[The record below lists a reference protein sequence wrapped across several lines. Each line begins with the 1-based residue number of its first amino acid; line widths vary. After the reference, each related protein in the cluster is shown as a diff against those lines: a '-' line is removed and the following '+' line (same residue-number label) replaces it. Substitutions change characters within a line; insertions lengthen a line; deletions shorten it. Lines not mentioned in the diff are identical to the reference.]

1 MTRFAIATAA
11 LLAILATVVTAG
23 VTSAHAAGCR
33 HIAGPFHTRG
43 AAVLNAAG
51 RRYIPYGI
59 NVVGL
64 AHPLT
69 AKRNLTGTV
78 SSDQA
83 VIQAAATLWCSNTVR
98 LQVAE
103 DSFVAPGGKINRT
116 FLAAVR
122 SEVDYAR
129 QLGLVV
135 ALNAQSQTGPNAD
148 QETMPTHR
156 TIAFWRSLSHHYGKD
171 PSVVFDLFNEP
182 RKVGG
187 WSFWRNGGWRNGIHF
202 YGMQQ
207 VANSIRQ
214 HGGRNLLWVEGRRKG
229 TTLAHAWAHRLRG
242 VYPLMYAEH
251 RPDGPHTT
259 ANWDR
264 VFGYLAAK
272 NLAPV
277 LDGEWANYARGGG
290 RVVGLLARR
299 DDGGPPLAELP
310 RGPTHGDDRHRH
322 DAGPA
327 HPVGEPGRSDAYRAE
342 LVVHVRA
349 ESGCRQPDPQLVQS
363 PEHLTG
369 PGQGCRGCWNKPR
382 YPGRPDRSSSPEGMP
397 APVRAA

>member
-1 MTRFAIATAA
+1 MTRLVMGAAT
-11 LLAILATVVTAG
+11 LLAILAAVV
-23 VTSAHAAGCR
+23 VVHIWSAHPADMHPAHPALMPPARGPCLR
-33 HIAGPFHTRG
+33 IAGPFHTRG

-69 AKRNLTGTV
+69 AKRNLAGTV

-135 ALNAQSQTGPNAD
+135 VLNAQSQNDPDAD

-156 TIAFWRSLSHHYGKD
+156 TIAFWQSLSHYYGKD
-171 PSVVFDLFNEP
+171 PSVIFDIFNEP
-182 RKVGG
+182 GKAGS

-207 VANSIRQ
+207 VANSIRR
-214 HGGRNLLWVEGRRKG
+214 HGGRNLLWVEGRGKG
-229 TTLAHAWAHRLRG
+229 TTLDQAWAHRLRG

-251 RPDGPHTT
+251 RPDGPHTK

-264 VFGYLAAK
+264 VFGYLAAR

-290 RVVGLLARR
+290 AWWACWPDAPRAVPRWLNYLAGRHIGLVVTSMTPGQLIQPASM
-299 DDGGPPLAELP
+299 DD
-310 RGPTHGDDRHRH
+310 PTHIKPNWSCTTGLNQG
-322 DAGPA
+322 AGNQI
-327 HPVGEPGRSDAYRAE
+327 RNWFS
-342 LVVHVRA
+342 
-349 ESGCRQPDPQLVQS
+349 RQD
-363 PEHLTG
+363 T
-369 PGQGCRGCWNKPR
+369 
-382 YPGRPDRSSSPEGMP
+382 
-397 APVRAA
+397 